1 MAEEIKTIAIITKAD
16 SKEAEEAAARI
27 SRILGPKNVVAY
39 AVEPLSIENSQRV
52 KLEDL
57 GRLTLDLA
65 FAVGGDGTTLR
76 AFRFLPYKTP
86 LFSINVG
93 GNRGV
98 LSEKGITSLDESIN
112 SLLLGKYFREA
123 RIRIQVS
130 AGNITFPAAL
140 NDIVLTRTNLTRTP
154 RLSIKL
160 FDDVIDHRMDGI
172 IISTPTGS
180 TGHSFSAGGPVLYEK
195 LEALLLCPIAP
206 LNKMPNLVLPP
217 DKLEIESSQDM
228 SLVIDGQ
235 EVFSIAARERLAI
248 TRHPHDAKFIRIR
261 TRGIRQFDRLG
272 F

>member
-1 MAEEIKTIAIITKAD
+1 MAGKIKTIAMITKAD

-27 SRILGPKNVVAY
+27 ARILGPKNVVAY
-39 AVEPLSIENSQRV
+39 TVEPLVIIDSQQV

-57 GRLTLDLA
+57 RRLDLDLA

-76 AFRFLPYKTP
+76 AFRFIPYRTP

-112 SLLLGKYFREA
+112 SLLLGKYFRES

-130 AGNITFPAAL
+130 TNNLTFPAAL
-140 NDIVLTRTNLTRTP
+140 NDIMLTRTNLTRTP
-154 RLSIKL
+154 MLSIKL
-160 FDDVIDHRMDGI
+160 LDDVIEHRMDGI

-180 TGHSFSAGGPVLYEK
+180 TGHSFSVGGPVLYEK
-195 LEALLLCPIAP
+195 LETLLLCPIAP
-206 LNKMPNLVLPP
+206 LNKMPNLVLPLE
-217 DKLEIESSQDM
+217 KVEIESSHDM

-235 EVFSIAARERLAI
+235 EVFNIAGRERLI
-248 TRHPHDAKFIRIR
+248 INRHPHDAEFIRIR
-261 TRGIRQFDRLG
+261 KRGIRQFDRLG

>member
-27 SRILGPKNVVAY
+27 TKILGPKNVVAY
-39 AVEPLSIENSQRV
+39 AVEPLVIENSQRV

-57 GRLTLDLA
+57 RMLNLDLA

-112 SLLLGKYFREA
+112 SLLLGKYFRES

-130 AGNITFPAAL
+130 TSSITFPAAL

-154 RLSIKL
+154 MLSIKL
-160 FDDVIDHRMDGI
+160 LDDVIEHRMDGI

-180 TGHSFSAGGPVLYEK
+180 TGHSFSVGGPVLYEK
-195 LEALLLCPIAP
+195 LETLLLCPIAP
-206 LNKMPNLVLPP
+206 LNKMPNLVLPL
-217 DKLEIESSQDM
+217 DKVEIESSHDM
-228 SLVIDGQ
+228 SLVVDGQ
-235 EVFSIAARERLAI
+235 EVFNVAARERLI
-248 TRHPHDAKFIRIR
+248 INRYPHDAEFIRIR